1 MFWQCFVSL
10 IMHHPTN
17 CFLKKYSLPEWEA
30 AIESNSKSLNFKK
43 GQVIFREDDP
53 VTGFYFLHEG
63 KVKIHKRWGDN
74 KELIIKLAKEG
85 DVLGHRGIGADQ
97 HYPVSATAL
106 EEASVCFITTAFL
119 QTSLRV
125 NPELTYQLMLYY
137 AKDLQEAEKGMRNMV
152 HMDVKSRIADTLLK
166 IAGVF
171 GSDIDGTIK
180 GTLTRQDIASYA
192 GTTYE
197 TIFKVMNEFAAD
209 DIIELSGKMIIIKN
223 RQKLSSLIKQE

>member
-1 MFWQCFVSL
+1 
-10 IMHHPTN
+10 MHHETN
-17 CFLKKYSLPEWEA
+17 CFLKRYALPEWEA
-30 AIESNSKSLNFKK
+30 AIDNNSKLLNFKK
-43 GQVIFREDDP
+43 GQTIFREEDT

-63 KVKIHKRWGDN
+63 KVKIHKKWGED

-106 EEASVCFITTAFL
+106 EDASVCFISTEFLKTT
-119 QTSLRV
+119 LRV

-166 IAGVF
+166 IAEVF
-171 GSDIDGTIK
+171 GCDKEGTIK

-197 TIFKVMNEFAAD
+197 TIFKVMNEFTAD
-209 DIIELSGKMIIIKN
+209 HIIELSGKTIIIRNK
-223 RQKLSSLIKQE
+223 QKLSSLIKQG

>member
-1 MFWQCFVSL
+1 MNHQA
-10 IMHHPTN
+10 N
-17 CFLKKYSLPEWEA
+17 CFLKKYALPEWEA
-30 AIESNSKSLNFKK
+30 AIDNNSKLLTFRK
-43 GQVIFREDDP
+43 GQTIFREGDP

-63 KVKIHKRWGDN
+63 KVKIHKRWGED
-74 KELIIKLAKEG
+74 KELIIKLTKEG

-106 EEASVCFITTAFL
+106 EDASVCFITTEFL
-119 QTSLRV
+119 RTTLRV

-166 IAGVF
+166 IAEVF
-171 GSDIDGTIK
+171 GCDKKGTIQ

-197 TIFKVMNEFAAD
+197 TIFKVMNEFTAD
-209 DIIELSGKMIIIKN
+209 RIIELSGKTILIKDK
-223 RQKLSSLIKQE
+223 QKLSSLIKQG